1 MYLRAYENGRIV
13 LGSVN
18 NHTGTVKYNEELPED
33 FLSTF
38 STGKYLFLAG
48 EIVANAEWEE
58 PTQEEESH
66 SLPNEFP
73 HRKILIEN
81 GVTSIEEL
89 PEDLTSINGIGASKA
104 EDITEFLLTLNNED

>member
-1 MYLRAYENGRIV
+1 MKTDV
-13 LGSVN
+13 LYWLQLI
-18 NHTGTVKYNEELPED
+18 TIPERLNIMKSYQRT

>member
-1 MYLRAYENGRIV
+1 MYLRADKNGKIE
-13 LGSVN
+13 LASAY
-18 NHTGTVKYNEELPED
+18 NHEGTVKYNEELPED

-38 STGKYLFLAG
+38 STGKYLLIEG

-81 GVTSIEEL
+81 GVTSIEKL
-89 PEDLTSINGIGASKA
+89 PEDLTTINGIGASKA